1 MEGLGHRKEYTCLL
15 EKTGSG
21 SSAWV
26 ANHTPPC
33 PRRHPQAWPG
43 EGAPDLR
50 TLGRLQWLP
59 LLERRFL
66 SPVLKPG
73 GC

>member
-26 ANHTPPC
+26 ANHTPPAPAAT
-33 PRRHPQAWPG
+33 PRRGQVKVHLTSGP
-43 EGAPDLR
+43 
-50 TLGRLQWLP
+50 
-59 LLERRFL
+59 
-66 SPVLKPG
+66 
-73 GC
+73 